1 MKKFN
6 VFFILFALLVIGLS
20 CKRKD
25 QTPPKIFIT
34 GDSIQRVIVE
44 SYYKDKGATADDNF
58 DGAEIGSRISIVYD
72 VAGLPSGI
80 TDWKNLEGWTNK
92 TGEYTV
98 TYSVTDDAG
107 FTTSKDRK
115 VEVYNQADKFAVD
128 YYAKKTSSNEIGG
141 SCPDYTNEPMSIS
154 SDSKT
159 NDRFWLP
166 KVSKISGLK
175 IYGDIR
181 DSAIVSGTDTII
193 RKYIHIPAQTGSGKV
208 PSTGNTF
215 YFEVQGEPGQSY
227 FIDTLFFYK
236 FRVSYNIDRY
246 ESEGGNWLNSDD
258 AVEVYEKI

>member
-72 VAGLPSGI
+72 IAGLPSGI

-128 YYAKKTSSNEIGG
+128 YYAKKTSANPISPMT
-141 SCPDYTNEPMSIS
+141 SDYSGISMSVTT
-154 SDSKT
+154 DSKK
-159 NDRFWLP
+159 NNRMLLP
-166 KVSKISGLK
+166 KLSKISGLK

-181 DSAIVSGTDTII
+181 DSVIWTGTDSII
-193 RKYIHIPAQTGSGKV
+193 RKYIHIPAQGKTG
-208 PSTGNTF
+208 TMDNGNTY
-215 YFEVQGEPGQSY
+215 YFDVQGVPGQSY

-246 ESEGGNWLNSDD
+246 ESEGGNWMNSDD